1 MKNTLCSLLQHLCTI
16 LCGLILPR
24 EILIRY
30 GSDMNG
36 LVLSI
41 TRFLSYT
48 ALLELGIGAV
58 IPAALYSP
66 LAVRDFEKVSA
77 ILSSGYRVFHRIAGI
92 CLSISVC
99 FWAFSRSFQGQ
110 LFLRE

>member
-1 MKNTLCSLLQHLCTI
+1 MNTQMKNTLCSLLQHLCTI

-24 EILIRY
+24 EILIHY

-66 LAVRDFEKVSA
+66 LAVRVQSCHPDTGYSA
-77 ILSSGYRVFHRIAGI
+77 GLRESVW
-92 CLSISVC
+92 SISVC